1 MGRARHRRRRW
12 DFEVGVVK
20 GLRNYW
26 VKEEI
31 AHAKDTNILLTPRT
45 QSPDPGRGADA
56 GRKGVEKRGF

>member
-26 VKEEI
+26 VKEEF
-31 AHAKDTNILLTPRT
+31 LT
-45 QSPDPGRGADA
+45 QSPVMGTG
-56 GRKGVEKRGF
+56 

>member
-26 VKEEI
+26 VKEEF
-31 AHAKDTNILLTPRT
+31 AHAKARSGWGKGAIMMDME
-45 QSPDPGRGADA
+45 DPA
-56 GRKGVEKRGF
+56 